1 MIHSWIEAIGDASPV
16 YTDADFAAASVH
28 RALVAPPAMIQV
40 WTMPGLRGRRP
51 DDDPLSAMS
60 LALDEAGFTSV
71 VATNC
76 DQVYHRYL
84 RHGEQVR
91 VRASLLDVTGPKRT
105 ALGEGW
111 FVTTRSTWY
120 AGDEPVAAMDF
131 RILKFPPAGTAGHVR
146 CVPGHSAAGIAGHR
160 VLLGRD
166 RGRGTADPAVRELRR
181 AAPSAGADVPPLR

>member
-1 MIHSWIEAIGDASPV
+1 
-16 YTDADFAAASVH
+16 
-28 RALVAPPAMIQV
+28 
-40 WTMPGLRGRRP
+40 
-51 DDDPLSAMS
+51 MS
-60 LALDEAGFTSV
+60 LALDEAGYTSV

-76 DQVYHRYL
+76 DQVYYRYL

-120 AGDEPVAAMDF
+120 AGEEPVAAMDF
-131 RILKFPPAGTAGHVR
+131 RILKFRPRNRPARSAG
-146 CVPGHSAAGIAGHR
+146 VPGHAAAGVAGHR

-166 RGRGTADPAVRELRR
+166 RGRGTADPAVRDVRG
-181 AAPSAGADVPPLR
+181 AAPPAGADVPPLP

>member
-1 MIHSWIEAIGDASPV
+1 MTATEAVASAQAGAIRELAQRVTAAGQSRPRHGRDPVNLPMIRTWIEAIGDASAV
-16 YTDADFAAASVH
+16 YTDADVAAASVH

-40 WTMPGLRGRRP
+40 WTMPGLHGGRT
-51 DDDPLSAMS
+51 DDDPLGVMS
-60 LALDEAGFTSV
+60 LALDEAGYTSV

-91 VRASLLDVTGPKRT
+91 VRASLLGVAGPKRT

-120 AGDEPVAAMDF
+120 AGDEPAAAMDF
-131 RILKFPPAGTAGHVR
+131 RILKFRPP
-146 CVPGHSAAGIAGHR
+146 
-160 VLLGRD
+160 
-166 RGRGTADPAVRELRR
+166 
-181 AAPSAGADVPPLR
+181 